1 MLRTLILGLDFLEG
15 NKVVID
21 HGQFNISINQEL
33 IPASYTSNDENE
45 DIQIYRIK
53 VTRTVV
59 IPPYSVQCVET
70 NLNLQPRADIVIQ
83 PSPSLGEILTPN
95 ALLPAKQ
102 EAHLLIKNPTD
113 IKITLKENQLF
124 GLGIEADTV
133 MDTNISDIHTIKINS
148 IKRSHPVEEQER
160 GNLERQLPEHLND
173 LYQRS
178 IQNLNKTEA
187 AEIAK
192 LLLDYQD
199 IFAKNDLDIGVFNGY
214 IKHKIDTGN
223 AKPVKQR

>member
-1 MLRTLILGLDFLEG
+1 M
-15 NKVVID
+15 ID
-21 HGQFNISINQEL
+21 HGQFNISINEEL

-70 NLNLQPRADIVIQ
+70 NLNSQPKADIVIQ
-83 PSPSLGEILTPN
+83 PSLSLGEILTPN

-113 IKITLKENQLF
+113 KKITLKENQLF

-133 MDTNISDIHTIKINS
+133 MDTNISAMHTIKINS

-160 GNLERQLPEHLND
+160 GHLE
-173 LYQRS
+173 
-178 IQNLNKTEA
+178 KT
-187 AEIAK
+187 ITRTPK
-192 LLLDYQD
+192 RL
-199 IFAKNDLDIGVFNGY
+199 VS
-214 IKHKIDTGN
+214 KIHTTF
-223 AKPVKQR
+223 K